1 MDTILEVHGQVQS
14 PLLGAQ
20 EVMLTSLTLHCAV
33 DM

>member
-14 PLLGAQ
+14 PLLDAQ
-20 EVMLTSLTLHCAV
+20 EVMLTSLSLHCAV